1 MAWYDH
7 GIAGKN
13 GDMML
18 YASGGVTQPIT
29 GFYNL
34 SGGRTVGSAA
44 ITEQE
49 QHDTLLCTTASGTQ
63 IFLRVKR
70 YTTPNVQYYLPTELK
85 TQANYYSC
93 IYLKKGTSELFF
105 GEDTYSFASVIAGEN
120 NIYDANIRLYPN
132 GPWVDHKV
140 VSPNVCYPVSARSG
154 GGTQQIAMTVDATGI
169 KFWEVGFSC
178 VTTANIEF
186 SQPCRMIGKI
196 AASALE
202 NAFWFDQGEDGISD
216 EDFYNNTGGIP
227 GGGYPVD
234 FSYPGT
240 DIDFPG
246 LPSGASALG
255 FGKMHIFHPTSAQLG
270 SALDILW
277 SDTDETTLE
286 TIVESCKKWWYKPEQ
301 YCVSLMLMPVDI
313 SGTNQNIYF
322 GKYDTGVS
330 APAIASQWQMIDC
343 GSVTV
348 PLKSNTAF
356 DFSPYVKA
364 MLFLPYIGFR
374 AINVNE
380 CMGGTISVKYYVDM
394 FTGSALCF
402 VKVGNPYSN
411 TSVLYTYECNIAQQ
425 VPINSENYSNIITSL
440 IHASVS
446 LGSVAISPGV
456 GAGIAAAG
464 VAASASQGLGN
475 PDVQT
480 SGQLS
485 SNTGALGAEYPYV
498 VLHFPVQSM
507 PSGFIY
513 QNGYPS
519 DVNVQLSAISGYTEV
534 AKIHLDISGATQE
547 ELNEIESLLKAGVIL

>member
-18 YASGGVTQPIT
+18 YASSGITEVST
-29 GFYNL
+29 GFYSLN
-34 SGGRTVGSAA
+34 GGRIVGSAA
-44 ITEQE
+44 ITDSE

-63 IFLRVKR
+63 IFIRIKR
-70 YTTPNVQYYLPTELK
+70 YTTPNVRYYLPDEYR
-85 TQANYYSC
+85 TQANYYSS
-93 IYLKKGTSELFF
+93 IYLKKGTSTLFF
-105 GEDTYSFASVIAGEN
+105 GSDNFSFADVIAGEN
-120 NIYDANIRLYPN
+120 NIFDALQRS
-132 GPWVDHKV
+132 
-140 VSPNVCYPVSARSG
+140 SPTGGFSGGKYISPDYCYPASGRSG
-154 GGTQQIAMTVDATGI
+154 GGTQQIAMTVDASGVH
-169 KFWEVGFSC
+169 FWKIGFSC
-178 VTTANIEF
+178 VTSSNTTYP
-186 SQPCRMIGKI
+186 QPCKEIGRI
-196 AASALE
+196 PVSALT
-202 NAFWFDQGEDGISD
+202 NPFWFTPDDAIDD
-216 EDFYNNTGGIP
+216 EDFYNNSGGTP

-234 FSYPGT
+234 YAYPGE
-240 DIDFPG
+240 DVDFPS
-246 LPSGASALG
+246 LPTGASALG

-322 GKYDTGVS
+322 GKYDTEVS
-330 APAIASQWQMIDC
+330 APAIASQWQSIDC
-343 GSVTV
+343 GSVSI

-364 MLFLPYIGFR
+364 MIFLPYIGFR

-380 CMGGTISVKYYVDM
+380 CMGGTIAVKYYVDM
-394 FTGSALCF
+394 FTGSTLCF
-402 VKVGNPYSN
+402 VKVSNPYSN
-411 TSVLYTYECNIAQQ
+411 SSVLYTYECNIAQQ

-446 LGSVAISPGV
+446 LGAVAAGPGGV
-456 GAGIAAAG
+456 GAAITAAGIAASTSP
-464 VAASASQGLGN
+464 VLGN

-507 PSGFIY
+507 PAGFIY

-519 DVNVQLSAISGYTEV
+519 DINVQLSSISGYAEIS
-534 AKIHLDISGATQE
+534 KIHLDISGATQE
-547 ELNEIESLLKAGVIL
+547 ELNEIESLLKSGVIL